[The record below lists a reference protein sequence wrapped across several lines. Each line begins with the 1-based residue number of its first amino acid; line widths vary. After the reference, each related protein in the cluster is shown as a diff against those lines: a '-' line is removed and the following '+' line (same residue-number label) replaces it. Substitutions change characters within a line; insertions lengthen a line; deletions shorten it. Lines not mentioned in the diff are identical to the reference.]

1 MKKLI
6 VMIMLVFASANATIS
21 AQSGLEL
28 KDFNVFLKL
37 NDHTTFRSLVRYL
50 RLDFDQTER
59 LKYINNLTERKL
71 NYANRKESTP
81 AAERAMLF
89 NLGNAK
95 HILTPEQYRKYLI
108 VLNVS
113 RFSNYEEYIA
123 DNK

>member
-6 VMIMLVFASANATIS
+6 VMIMLVFAGASTTMNA
-21 AQSGLEL
+21 QMGLEL
-28 KDFNVFLKL
+28 KDYNFFYKMSNQS
-37 NDHTTFRSLVRYL
+37 TFSSLVRYL
-50 RLDFDQTER
+50 E
-59 LKYINNLTERKL
+59 INSEQAEQLRYVNSLTERKL
-71 NYANRKESTP
+71 NNANRRESTV

-95 HILTPEQYRKYLI
+95 FILSPDQYRKYLI

-113 RFSNYEEYIA
+113 RFSNHEEFLA